1 MRFSRTA
8 MLVGAGGLEKLEAA
22 RVAVFGLGGVGSYA
36 LEALARA
43 GVGNLHIV
51 DADVVEPSNINRQIL
66 ALEGTVGRP
75 KVEVARERVGSIN
88 PLAKVTAVQ
97 EFITPEKAD
106 SFIPRS
112 IEYAVDAIDTITS
125 KTALIAALHSRGI
138 PFVVCMGAARSLSY
152 TGIRVADISATRSCP
167 LARAVRKGLREMGI
181 ARGVRCV
188 YVETP
193 PRPGCDDADM
203 APEDA
208 LLKPGAGKRAAG
220 SISFLP
226 GLVGLTAAGV
236 IINNILSMDSP
247 KRRERRGY

>member
-1 MRFSRTA
+1 

-36 LEALARA
+36 LEALARS

-88 PLAKVTAVQ
+88 PRASVTAVQ
-97 EFITPEKAD
+97 EFIMPETAGA
-106 SFIPRS
+106 FIPQS
-112 IEYAVDAIDTITS
+112 IEYAIDAIDTIAS

-138 PFVVCMGAARSLSY
+138 SFVVCMGAARSLSY
-152 TGIRVADISATRSCP
+152 TGVRVADISDTRSCP
-167 LARAVRKGLREMGI
+167 LARAVRRGLREMGI

-193 PRPGCDDADM
+193 PCPGCGDADM
-203 APEDA
+203 TPDDV
-208 LLKPGAGKRAAG
+208 LRRPGAGKRAAG
-220 SISFLP
+220 SISFPP

-236 IINNILSMDSP
+236 IINDILSRDSP
-247 KRRERRGY
+247 KRREKREY